1 MDGKLV
7 HDTSFEERQL
17 EEKQQEL
24 VDLEFLLAQKELDLA
39 TLQGEL
45 ESFERH
51 YMQVVGM
58 RQQELD
64 GIEAQ
69 ILDYEESLKAM
80 QDFNPSL
87 SLKELYRDL
96 AKQIHPDLATDPDER
111 KRREQIMAEVNR
123 AYAAGDAE
131 RLQELFTEW
140 QNSPESIQGDDLNSE
155 LKRTLRKI
163 KQSQSRLQSIEEQ
176 IQTLELTD
184 LYQLLQKQEKVEKL
198 GQNLLNQMAQQ
209 LEQQIKVAQ
218 KQLQALKDQIQ

>member
-1 MDGKLV
+1 MDGGLV
-7 HDTSFEERQL
+7 HDSSFEERQL

-24 VDLEFLLAQKELDLA
+24 ADLEFRLAQKELDLA
-39 TLQGEL
+39 TFQAEL
-45 ESFERH
+45 ETFERH

-64 GIEAQ
+64 QIENQ

-96 AKQIHPDLATDPDER
+96 AKQIHPDLATDPEER
-111 KRREQIMAEVNR
+111 KRREQLMAEVNR

-131 RLQELFTEW
+131 RLQTLFKEW
-140 QNSPESIQGDDLNSE
+140 QTSPESIQGDDLNSE

-163 KQSQSRLQSIEEQ
+163 EQSHQRLESIEEQ
-176 IQTLELTD
+176 IQNLRMTD
-184 LYQLLQKQEKVEKL
+184 LYQLLKKQEKVEKL
-198 GQNLLNQMAQQ
+198 GQNLLNEMASQ
-209 LEQQIKVAQ
+209 LESEIQLAQ
-218 KQLQALKDQIQ
+218 KRLQELKEQIQ